1 MECKDTDTDSISDAN
16 TGFNRDIV
24 ECKVPSLLKYFAKS
38 SDDLIETLWNVKEVT
53 GDYGRWAEFDLIE
66 TLWNVKGFIIINLWE
81 KSVDL
86 IETLW
91 NVKQK

>member
-1 MECKDTDTDSISDAN
+1 MR
-16 TGFNRDIV
+16 FNRDIV

-38 SDDLIETLWNVKEVT
+38 SD
-53 GDYGRWAEFDLIE
+53 DLIE

>member
-1 MECKDTDTDSISDAN
+1 MECKGAIGSELAMRQRR
-16 TGFNRDIV
+16 FNRDIV
-24 ECKVPSLLKYFAKS
+24 ECKAEQTLRNQQARVP
-38 SDDLIETLWNVKEVT
+38 
-53 GDYGRWAEFDLIE
+53 DLIE

-91 NVKQK
+91 NVKIEH

>member
-1 MECKDTDTDSISDAN
+1 MERET
-16 TGFNRDIV
+16 
-24 ECKVPSLLKYFAKS
+24 SLTPTPGSAK
-38 SDDLIETLWNVKEVT
+38 
-53 GDYGRWAEFDLIE
+53 DLIE